1 MRTPEL
7 YVPAICL
14 RMEGSSDQAIKRQFE
29 QMTEQ
34 DGKEWYSAEAATFGD
49 RLAGAREAM
58 GLGQSD
64 FARKLGVAVRSIQ
77 AWEEDRSEPRGN
89 RLQMISGMLNVSMPW
104 LLTGV
109 GEGLDGPHSEAEMS
123 GDLRMALEDLARM
136 RAKALAL
143 AQDMGHLE
151 KRLRKL
157 GREGAI

>member
-1 MRTPEL
+1 
-7 YVPAICL
+7 
-14 RMEGSSDQAIKRQFE
+14 
-29 QMTEQ
+29 
-34 DGKEWYSAEAATFGD
+34 
-49 RLAGAREAM
+49 
-58 GLGQSD
+58 
-64 FARKLGVAVRSIQ
+64 
-77 AWEEDRSEPRGN
+77 
-89 RLQMISGMLNVSMPW
+89 
-104 LLTGV
+104 LTGV